1 MKVLSRLTIL
11 AASAAAAIAGVA
23 AAPAHAQPEPGKY
36 HKYVAVGDS
45 FASVGSI
52 TQFDVLDRP
61 LCARSNDNYP
71 RQLAARLGLSG
82 PEQFRDESCG
92 FARTKDYW
100 RPQHVPLP
108 FTNPSTQAEA
118 ITPDTDLVT
127 VTLGGNPS
135 TEDALAACLP
145 AVLGFNGQPNPL
157 SSTSSYPAGL
167 RDSIEAMQ
175 QSSAR
180 RGITCGNG
188 TASVAHTNRDYHD
201 EYLAIVR
208 DIQRR
213 APQAQ
218 VRVVGYFDVVGD
230 PERTCPDLGG
240 ATLEDR
246 LWIKNYINGLNDV
259 GRQVAAETGTIF
271 VEPPANPQGM
281 CADPDV
287 REASFLG
294 VPDNGIPFHPNGKGQ
309 ARVAEEIFKTL

>member
-1 MKVLSRLTIL
+1 MKILSRL
-11 AASAAAAIAGVA
+11 AAAAISILAGTA
-23 AAPAHAQPEPGKY
+23 ATPAFAASEPATY
-36 HKYVAVGDS
+36 HKYVAIGDS

-52 TQFDVLDRP
+52 TQFDVVDRP

-100 RPQHVPLP
+100 RPQHVPVP
-108 FTNPSTQAEA
+108 FTNPLTQAEA

-145 AVLGFNGQPNPL
+145 AVLGFNGETNPL
-157 SSTSSYPAGL
+157 SSTSSYPAGV
-167 RDSIEAMQ
+167 REAIEAMQ
-175 QSSAR
+175 QSSSR
-180 RGITCGNG
+180 TGVGCGNG
-188 TASVAHTNRDYHD
+188 TGTVAQTNREYHD
-201 EYLAIVR
+201 DYLAIVR

-213 APQAQ
+213 APHAQ

-230 PERTCPDLGG
+230 AEQTCPDLGA

-246 LWIKNYINGLNDV
+246 LWIKNYIKGLNDV
-259 GRQVAAETGTIF
+259 GRQVAAETGTVF

-281 CADPDV
+281 CSDPDV

-294 VPDNGIPFHPNGKGQ
+294 IPDNGIPFHPNSKGQ